1 MLYLFQMLHAIEEK
15 SMLKRYRVSHPET
28 AWEDLSRSAL
38 RQNGLANK
46 TGATRREMKKQM
58 ENITER
64 DRQNGIKNDT
74 DNGKRKKER
83 KEWKRKRERF
93 TVTLVLLCTC
103 MHNHV
108 HCPVYGAT
116 RYPLSPS
123 ALGCPWRPVLSQH
136 PLPPSVTRS
145 LQIRNLQHNHDG
157 INPCWQFCYA

>member
-1 MLYLFQMLHAIEEK
+1 MLRAMEEK
-15 SMLKRYRVSHPET
+15 SMLKRHRVSHPET
-28 AWEDLSRSAL
+28 AWEDLSRSTL
-38 RQNGLANK
+38 RRNGFANK
-46 TGATRREMKKQM
+46 TGAMRRGTKKQM
-58 ENITER
+58 ENVTE
-64 DRQNGIKNDT
+64 RQNGIKNDT
-74 DNGKRKKER
+74 DNGKRER
-83 KEWKRKRERF
+83 KRRVKEKERERF

-145 LQIRNLQHNHDG
+145 LQIRNL
-157 INPCWQFCYA
+157 